1 MAFHTQHVRF
11 AIGMISEM
19 FLSPDAAL
27 FYANSLIL
35 NFSILLKKDDLLETT
50 TKDVTKPVMEQN
62 SKEVE
67 LVWRE
72 KVPLGINLL
81 MGDGSGL
88 IKVIDFP
95 RGSQARSVVDK
106 MKLNADAFKG
116 ATITA
121 VNGNRYD
128 SDSQE
133 ELIDSLRD
141 PGRPKS
147 ITFLLSDTEEA
158 ERVRLFCSNLQGLD
172 SYSNSAKVEETTID
186 ECQLNDVVKVVTLT
200 DDGPIGV
207 QFSNS
212 PDDVCLVVEGFT
224 KGDEGFILQ
233 AERSQLISIGDLL
246 VSINDTTVLGE
257 RGSGRRR
264 ALSLFENVGSMRPL
278 KLGFVRPYLQNVV
291 LISSPNNGEE
301 NEKSGPKY
309 ELVLREESYDNNEAK
324 KIVIAG
330 FEGVAGAIEKANV
343 FIGDSLIF
351 MNGEPIGAASRQL
364 GVPSKSL
371 EDVNAAL
378 QNACSYPMSLM
389 FARAK
394 ECNRWLSDS
403 SLDIAKATKFNVAV
417 RSKDELGC
425 EFGVGSQY
433 DDIILN
439 SYFAV
444 IGQSISSSDL

>member
-1 MAFHTQHVRF
+1 
-11 AIGMISEM
+11 
-19 FLSPDAAL
+19 
-27 FYANSLIL
+27 
-35 NFSILLKKDDLLETT
+35 
-50 TKDVTKPVMEQN
+50 
-62 SKEVE
+62 
-67 LVWRE
+67 
-72 KVPLGINLL
+72 
-81 MGDGSGL
+81 
-88 IKVIDFP
+88 
-95 RGSQARSVVDK
+95 
-106 MKLNADAFKG
+106 
-116 ATITA
+116 
-121 VNGNRYD
+121 
-128 SDSQE
+128 
-133 ELIDSLRD
+133 
-141 PGRPKS
+141 
-147 ITFLLSDTEEA
+147 LSDTEEA